1 MTILYSEHIILY
13 IMDAEMESLLTP
25 YAQSFDTDVL
35 SVAFH
40 PFEPRLATGSQDATA
55 KIWTFT
61 EGDLQSI
68 PNCTWRTKPDITS
81 SSHVNSVSISDNS
94 IGSFLAATSSNARN
108 AKVFDITSHGIGV
121 NLTGGTEPA
130 LKVSCVA
137 CHPTMNLIVT
147 GDNYAKVN
155 VWKIEETIRITPI
168 AKLTGHSK
176 GISSL
181 AFHPR
186 LNLFASGSFDKTA
199 KLWSFSSDG
208 SNIRCVATL
217 LGHTNFVASVA
228 FHPGR
233 MFPLFATGSY
243 DNTVKLWRY
252 SPDGSIA
259 ATCIATLTGHTDFVL
274 SVAFHP
280 AVPLLATGSRDMTA
294 KLWRF
299 LRDGTNAT
307 CIETITYTQKV
318 RSISFHPMLPVL
330 AICHDGYNSVTLYDC
345 TKIPTYYEKY
355 TKDMES
361 IRKLELFKMA
371 NALAPKL
378 LQPPP
383 GSGPVPQE
391 PLHKLRQLLK
401 QRLKD
406 EMKQGGRRGGGSK
419 RGAKTRYR
427 KRSRKRCKSRSTS
440 KTR

>member
-1 MTILYSEHIILY
+1 ME
-13 IMDAEMESLLTP
+13 AEMESLLTP

-40 PFEPRLATGSQDATA
+40 PTEPRLASGGSLDGTA

-61 EGDLQSI
+61 EGDLQSSSI
-68 PNCTWRTKPDITS
+68 RTWQQTPDITIR
-81 SSHVNSVSISDNS
+81 VNSVSISYNS
-94 IGSFLAATSSNARN
+94 IGSFLATTSLNARN
-108 AKVFDITSHGIGV
+108 AKVFNITSDNV
-121 NLTGGTEPA
+121 VVKLTGNITGMI
-130 LKVSCVA
+130 VSCVA
-137 CHPTMNLIVT
+137 CHPIMNLIVT
-147 GDNYAKVN
+147 GDNDAYVN
-155 VWKIEETIRITPI
+155 VWKIEETLRKNPI
-168 AKLTGHSK
+168 YIEGLRGHTN
-176 GISSL
+176 GIISL
-181 AFHPR
+181 AFHPM
-186 LNLFASGSFDKTA
+186 LNLFASGSFDETA

-217 LGHTNFVASVA
+217 SGHTNFVASVA
-228 FHPGR
+228 FHPR
-233 MFPLFATGSY
+233 ISILATGSA
-243 DNTVKLWRY
+243 DNTAKLWRY

-259 ATCIATLTGHTDFVL
+259 ATCIATLTGHTDYVL
-274 SVAFHP
+274 SVTFHP

-318 RSISFHPMLPVL
+318 RSLSFHPMLPVL

-361 IRKLELFKMA
+361 IRNMNRLRMGA
-371 NALAPKL
+371 VVGRL
-378 LQPPP
+378 LLKDPNT
-383 GSGPVPQE
+383 GPVPQE
-391 PLHKLRQLLK
+391 PLNKLRQQLT
-401 QRLKD
+401 QRLEDK
-406 EMKQGGRRGGGSK
+406 MKQSGRRGGGSK

>member
-1 MTILYSEHIILY
+1 ME
-13 IMDAEMESLLTP
+13 AEMESLLTP
-25 YAQSFDTDVL
+25 YAQSFDTNVL

-40 PFEPRLATGSQDATA
+40 PTEPRLATGGSLDGTA

-61 EGDLQSI
+61 PSVLQSSSI
-68 PNCTWRTKPDITS
+68 RTWQQTS
-81 SSHVNSVSISDNS
+81 DTTSRVNSVSISDNS
-94 IGSFLAATSSNARN
+94 IGSFLATTSLDARN
-108 AKVFDITSHGIGV
+108 ATVFNITSDNV
-121 NLTGGTEPA
+121 VVKLTGYITA
-130 LKVSCVA
+130 MIVSCVA

-147 GDNYAKVN
+147 GDNGAYVN
-155 VWKIEETIRITPI
+155 VWKIEETLRKTPI
-168 AKLTGHSK
+168 YIKELIGHSK
-176 GISSL
+176 GIISL
-181 AFHPR
+181 AFHPM

-217 LGHTNFVASVA
+217 SGHTNFVASVA
-228 FHPGR
+228 FHPR
-233 MFPLFATGSY
+233 ISILATGSA
-243 DNTVKLWRY
+243 DNTAKLWRY
-252 SPDGSIA
+252 SPDYSSMN
-259 ATCIATLTGHTDFVL
+259 CISTLTGHTDYVL

-280 AVPLLATGSRDMTA
+280 TVPLLATGSRDMTA

-318 RSISFHPMLPVL
+318 RSLSFHPMLPVL
-330 AICHDGYNSVTLYDC
+330 AICHDRDNSVTLYDC

-361 IRKLELFKMA
+361 IRNMNRLRMGA
-371 NALAPKL
+371 YVGRL
-378 LQPPP
+378 LLKDPNT
-383 GSGPVPQE
+383 GPVPQG
-391 PLHKLRQLLK
+391 PLDKLRQQLTQRLESKLK
-401 QRLKD
+401 QY
-406 EMKQGGRRGGGSK
+406 GTRGGGSK

>member
-1 MTILYSEHIILY
+1 
-13 IMDAEMESLLTP
+13 MESVSDSLLTP
-25 YAQSFDTDVL
+25 YAQSFDTNVL

-40 PFEPRLATGSQDATA
+40 PIEPRLATGSQDATA

-94 IGSFLAATSSNARN
+94 IGSFLATTLNARN

-121 NLTGGTEPA
+121 NLTGGNEPA
-130 LKVSCVA
+130 LAVSCVA

-147 GDNYAKVN
+147 GDNYANVN
-155 VWKIEETIRITPI
+155 VWKIETPTGIPKNI
-168 AKLTGHSK
+168 AKLSEHTK

-181 AFHPR
+181 AFHPM
-186 LNLFASGSFDKTA
+186 LNLFASGSFDNTA

-217 LGHTNFVASVA
+217 SGHTNFVASVA
-228 FHPGR
+228 FHPR
-233 MFPLFATGSY
+233 ISILATGSA
-243 DNTVKLWRY
+243 DNTAKLWRY
-252 SPDGSIA
+252 SPDYSSMN
-259 ATCIATLTGHTDFVL
+259 CIATLTGHTDYVL

-280 AVPLLATGSRDMTA
+280 TVSLLATGSRDMTA

-318 RSISFHPMLPVL
+318 RSLSFHPMLPVL
-330 AICHDGYNSVTLYDC
+330 AICRDGVDSVTLYDC